1 MRTASISTHCFK
13 KSTWISKMSC
23 FPSDKQ
29 SLYCPLCTVN
39 ELHLVPLYC
48 PSKMSFGEVDSLVE
62 VNVLNCNF
70 FRPRM
75 NSDGQVVSNQQ
86 KIVIYN
92 QSQELIFIW
101 TVFHMYV
108 VDEQIHCNLFQH
120 DNSLTRKQSS
130 KEYPADAL
138 LWYNSDFMLWIKLYV
153 LGQHSFLNNIY
164 MFIVV
169 DGLIYRF
176 HFLCWVTSY
185 TLPS

>member
-13 KSTWISKMSC
+13 KSTWISKMPC

-39 ELHLVPLYC
+39 KLHLAPLYC
-48 PSKMSFGEVDSLVE
+48 PNKMSFGEVDSLME

-70 FRPRM
+70 FRPRT

-120 DNSLTRKQSS
+120 NNSLTRKQSS
-130 KEYPADAL
+130 KEYPADAQQTDHVL
-138 LWYNSDFMLWIKLYV
+138 LCCDITLTSCFGLSFMSLV
-153 LGQHSFLNNIY
+153 NIP
-164 MFIVV
+164 F
-169 DGLIYRF
+169 
-176 HFLCWVTSY
+176 WTTY
-185 TLPS
+185 TWSLL